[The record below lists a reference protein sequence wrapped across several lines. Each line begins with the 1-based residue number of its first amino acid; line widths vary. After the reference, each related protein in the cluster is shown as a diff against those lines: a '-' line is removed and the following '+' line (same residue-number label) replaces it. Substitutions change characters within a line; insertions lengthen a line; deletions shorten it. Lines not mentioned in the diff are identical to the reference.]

1 MSDFG
6 TENLD
11 LLFERLE
18 GGNLLHPDGEVFGTT
33 RRDLERGAVQFMGN
47 FWDYSHA
54 FRLTTADPKL
64 IDRLDRAIAKQR
76 ASEAY
81 ITACEENRAFH
92 ASWNRNLPTPP
103 SPTP

>member
-11 LLFERLE
+11 VLLERLE
-18 GGNLLHPDGEVFGTT
+18 GGEVLHPDGDLFGTT
-33 RRDLERGAVQFMGN
+33 RRDLEGGAVQFMGN
-47 FWDYSHA
+47 FWDRSHA
-54 FRLTTADPKL
+54 FRLTTADPEL
-64 IDRLDRAIAKQR
+64 IDRFERAIAKQC

-92 ASWNRNLPTPP
+92 ASWGLAHQPNGGGV
-103 SPTP
+103 